1 MQVFYVATILDDAIV
16 PAGPSCIGFLISG
29 NLRSSEVEQVSEWKE
44 PVDLKEGSLRFAV
57 RMYHELSGEHKGN
70 LFFSPLSMHAA
81 LAMTYAGAKGAT
93 AAEMARA
100 LDYPIDAGKTV
111 SEFGALLIRLSKPR
125 SRDNKPAYQLNVV
138 NALWGQTGYP
148 FAREY
153 ADKMN
158 KVMAAK
164 LESLDFGQLEPARK
178 RINDWI
184 DQQTNHCIVD
194 VIPQGG
200 ITPVTRLVLTNS
212 IYFKSAWADDYFKA
226 ENTKKA
232 VFHASDH
239 DVEVELMHTNREFI
253 YAENDACQIVGIPYK
268 DDDLRFILVLPR
280 KKDGLAD
287 LERQLTP
294 GKVQQWMGTLFCPH
308 VELALP
314 RFKFE
319 NSIGLKPAL
328 RKLGMLKAF
337 GVSADFSGMLEK
349 PCEGFNISEALHKSF
364 VALDENGTEAAAAT
378 ALMLKGEAAEEPER
392 VTVTADHPFL
402 FLIDHP
408 ETGDIIFMGRV
419 DNPTVAADDGD
430 GR

>member
-1 MQVFYVATILDDAIV
+1 MMQRFSMAQSFLLATACV
-16 PAGPSCIGFLISG
+16 GFLLSG
-29 NLRSSEVEQVSEWKE
+29 NSRSSETVQVSEWKE
-44 PVDLKEGSLRFAV
+44 PLDLKEGSLRFAV

-70 LFFSPLSMHAA
+70 LFFSPLSMQAA

-93 AAEMARA
+93 AAEMAHS
-100 LDYPIDAGKTV
+100 LDYPLDADKTIA
-111 SEFGALLIRLSKPR
+111 EFGALLTRLSKPKLG
-125 SRDNKPAYQLNVV
+125 RDNKPAYQLNVV

-148 FAREY
+148 FAEEY
-153 ADKMN
+153 TDKMN

-164 LESLDFGQLEPARK
+164 LESFDFGQPEPARK

-184 DQQTNHCIVD
+184 DQQTNHRIVD
-194 VIPQGG
+194 AIPQRG
-200 ITPVTRLVLTNS
+200 ITPLTRLVLTNA
-212 IYFKSAWADDYFKA
+212 IYFKSGWADEYFKA

-232 VFHASDH
+232 VFHAPGN
-239 DVEVELMHTNREFI
+239 DVEAELMHTNREFI

-268 DDDLRFILVLPR
+268 DDVLRFILVLPR
-280 KKDGLAD
+280 KNDGLAD

-294 GKVQQWMGTLFCPH
+294 AKLQQWMGTLSSPH

-319 NSIGLKPAL
+319 NSISLKPAL
-328 RKLGMLKAF
+328 QKLGMLKAYD
-337 GVSADFSGMLEK
+337 VSADFSGMLAT
-349 PCEGFNISEALHKSF
+349 PLDGFYIGEALHKSF

-378 ALMLKGEAAEEPER
+378 ALMMKAEAMEEPER

-408 ETGDIIFMGRV
+408 ETGEILFMGRV
-419 DNPTVAADDGD
+419 DNPAGQ
-430 GR
+430 